1 MGAKAGSPPV
11 SSRLLVM
18 VLYVAHCN
26 IQTNMPPTAKI
37 PVPTDNYDAP
47 HALVESL
54 TSLRAMAMA
63 VDAALDALEDSVK
76 EQSSRVDVLAERAEA
91 YRTQVDR
98 LAAEG
103 QGGRQPCREGKCDKG
118 ENVSCLPQ
126 ETASP
131 LRLELPASYDRAIG
145 RSTQNGTN
153 NAQDAANII
162 HASVMAKAREAAYKA
177 VREVLRQDRELDDG
191 LAVLSDAWLDRP
203 TAFDE
208 AAECAAAVESMTVP
222 SLRQQTLGIADE
234 VTWYEQEAGDA
245 AEAAAAAASSLG
257 VGSSTAKSSSEGD
270 DMASV
275 RTEMTGITLSSRMT
289 ATTIGADGVNVGGA
303 VERRLQRQQAQLE
316 RRRRQRRREQQFQQ
330 QQQQQQGGAGGTA
343 GDREGGSSGGSGNAT
358 STAAASAAA
367 AAAAQAAVEDI
378 FDRASAVRQQVL
390 SGSLPYLADV
400 LHDAYG
406 CENNSKPKTAD
417 ELVAFS
423 SIPPPS
429 SRNKK

>member
-1 MGAKAGSPPV
+1 
-11 SSRLLVM
+11 
-18 VLYVAHCN
+18 
-26 IQTNMPPTAKI
+26 MPPTAKI

-54 TSLRAMAMA
+54 TSLRAMAVA
-63 VDAALDALEDSVK
+63 VDVALDALEDSVK
-76 EQSSRVDVLAERAEA
+76 AQSSRVDLLTERAEA
-91 YRTQVDR
+91 YRTQVER

-103 QGGRQPCREGKCDKG
+103 QGGRHACTSREGESDKG
-118 ENVSCLPQ
+118 EAVSCLPQ
-126 ETASP
+126 ETAPP

-145 RSTQNGTN
+145 KEQEDNQSSTN
-153 NAQDAANII
+153 NAQDAANIV
-162 HASVMAKAREAAYKA
+162 HASVMAKAREAAHKA
-177 VREVLRQDRELDDG
+177 VREVLRRDRELDDG
-191 LAVLSDAWLDRP
+191 QAVLSDAWLDRQ

-222 SLRQQTLGIADE
+222 SLRQQTLSIADE
-234 VTWYEQEAGDA
+234 VTWYEQEAADA
-245 AEAAAAAASSLG
+245 AEAAASSLG
-257 VGSSTAKSSSEGD
+257 VGSSTAKSSSEGEYDYD

-275 RTEMTGITLSSRMT
+275 RTGMSLSSRMT
-289 ATTIGADGVNVGGA
+289 ATTIGADGVSVGGA
-303 VERRLQRQQAQLE
+303 VERRRQRQQAQLE
-316 RRRRQRRREQQFQQ
+316 RKRRQWRREQQ
-330 QQQQQQGGAGGTA
+330 QQQQQQQEQGGAGGTA
-343 GDREGGSSGGSGNAT
+343 GAGFGSTDS
-358 STAAASAAA
+358 A

-406 CENNSKPKTAD
+406 CENGSKPKTAD

-429 SRNKK
+429 SRVNAGVKD

>member
-1 MGAKAGSPPV
+1 MRGAGAPPHAIKIEHI
-11 SSRLLVM
+11 SN
-18 VLYVAHCN
+18 N
-26 IQTNMPPTAKI
+26 IRTNMPPTAKI

-54 TSLRAMAMA
+54 TSLRAMAVA

-76 EQSSRVDVLAERAEA
+76 EQSSRVDLLTERAEA
-91 YRTQVDR
+91 YRAQVDR
-98 LAAEG
+98 LASEG
-103 QGGRQPCREGKCDKG
+103 QSDKG
-118 ENVSCLPQ
+118 ENMSCLPQ
-126 ETASP
+126 ETAPP

-145 RSTQNGTN
+145 KEQEDAGTQGSTNN
-153 NAQDAANII
+153 NAQDADAANII

-177 VREVLRQDRELDDG
+177 VREVLRRDRELDDG
-191 LAVLSDAWLDRP
+191 RAVLSDAWLDRP

-222 SLRQQTLGIADE
+222 SLRQQTLSVADE
-234 VTWYEQEAGDA
+234 VTWYEQEAADA
-245 AEAAAAAASSLG
+245 AEAAAAAAAASSLG
-257 VGSSTAKSSSEGD
+257 VGSSTAKSSSEGEYDYD
-270 DMASV
+270 DMTSV
-275 RTEMTGITLSSRMT
+275 RTGMTGMTLSSRMT
-289 ATTIGADGVNVGGA
+289 ATTMIGADGGSVGGA
-303 VERRLQRQQAQLE
+303 VERRRQRLQAQLE
-316 RRRRQRRREQQFQQ
+316 RRRRQRRREQQQQ
-330 QQQQQQGGAGGTA
+330 QQQQQQQDGASDTA
-343 GDREGGSSGGSGNAT
+343 GSGVG
-358 STAAASAAA
+358 STAAS

-406 CENNSKPKTAD
+406 CENGSKPKKTAD

-429 SRNKK
+429 SRVNK

>member
-1 MGAKAGSPPV
+1 MRGAGAPPHAIKIEHI
-11 SSRLLVM
+11 SN
-18 VLYVAHCN
+18 N
-26 IQTNMPPTAKI
+26 IRTNMPPTAKI

-54 TSLRAMAMA
+54 TSLRAMAVA

-76 EQSSRVDVLAERAEA
+76 EQSSRVDLLTERAEA
-91 YRTQVDR
+91 YRAQVDR
-98 LAAEG
+98 LASEG
-103 QGGRQPCREGKCDKG
+103 QSDKG
-118 ENVSCLPQ
+118 ENMSCLPQ
-126 ETASP
+126 ETAPP

-145 RSTQNGTN
+145 KEQEDAGTQGSTNN
-153 NAQDAANII
+153 NAQDADAANII

-177 VREVLRQDRELDDG
+177 VREVLRRDRELDDG
-191 LAVLSDAWLDRP
+191 RAVLSDAWLDRP

-222 SLRQQTLGIADE
+222 SLRQQTLSVADE
-234 VTWYEQEAGDA
+234 VTWYEQEAADA
-245 AEAAAAAASSLG
+245 AEAAAAAAAASSLG
-257 VGSSTAKSSSEGD
+257 VGSSTAKSSSEGEYDFD

-275 RTEMTGITLSSRMT
+275 RTGMTLSSRMT
-289 ATTIGADGVNVGGA
+289 ATTIGADGVSVGGA
-303 VERRLQRQQAQLE
+303 VERRRQRQQAQLE
-316 RRRRQRRREQQFQQ
+316 RKRRQRRREQQQQ
-330 QQQQQQGGAGGTA
+330 QQQQQQEQGGAGGTA
-343 GDREGGSSGGSGNAT
+343 GAGFGVGSTDS
-358 STAAASAAA
+358 A

-406 CENNSKPKTAD
+406 CENGSKPKTAD

-429 SRNKK
+429 SRVNAGVKD

>member
-1 MGAKAGSPPV
+1 
-11 SSRLLVM
+11 
-18 VLYVAHCN
+18 
-26 IQTNMPPTAKI
+26 MPPTAKI

-54 TSLRAMAMA
+54 TSLRAMAVA

-76 EQSSRVDVLAERAEA
+76 EQSSRVDVLTERAEA
-91 YRTQVDR
+91 YRTQVER

-103 QGGRQPCREGKCDKG
+103 QGGRHACTSREGESDKV
-118 ENVSCLPQ
+118 EAVSCLPQ
-126 ETASP
+126 ETAPP

-145 RSTQNGTN
+145 KEQEDTSNQSSTN
-153 NAQDAANII
+153 NAQDIANII
-162 HASVMAKAREAAYKA
+162 HASVMAKAREAAHKA
-177 VREVLRQDRELDDG
+177 VREVLRRDRELDDG
-191 LAVLSDAWLDRP
+191 QAVLSDAWLDRP

-222 SLRQQTLGIADE
+222 SLRQQTLSIADE
-234 VTWYEQEAGDA
+234 VTWYEQEAADA
-245 AEAAAAAASSLG
+245 AEAAASSLG
-257 VGSSTAKSSSEGD
+257 VGSSTAKSSSEGEYDFD

-275 RTEMTGITLSSRMT
+275 RTGMTLSSRMT
-289 ATTIGADGVNVGGA
+289 ATTIGADGVSVGGA
-303 VERRLQRQQAQLE
+303 VERRRQRQQAQLE
-316 RRRRQRRREQQFQQ
+316 RKRRQRRREQQQQ
-330 QQQQQQGGAGGTA
+330 QQQEQGGAGGTA
-343 GDREGGSSGGSGNAT
+343 GAGFGVGSTDS
-358 STAAASAAA
+358 A

-406 CENNSKPKTAD
+406 CENGSKPKTAD

-429 SRNKK
+429 SRVNAGVKN